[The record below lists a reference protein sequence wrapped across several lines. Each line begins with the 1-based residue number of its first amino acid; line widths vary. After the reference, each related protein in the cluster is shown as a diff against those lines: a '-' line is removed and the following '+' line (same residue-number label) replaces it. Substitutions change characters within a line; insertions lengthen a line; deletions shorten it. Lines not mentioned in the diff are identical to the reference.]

1 VVALIDADPGRVG
14 GSVLGCPVYGG
25 DAIAALRAQGVDHGF
40 VGLGGTGDAGPR
52 RTAAVLLRDAGFR
65 LPAIVHRSASV
76 ATSAALD
83 EGVQVLAGAIVGADA
98 RLGSIAI
105 VNAGAIVGHDVHVGE
120 AAHVASGARVGGDA
134 RIGAGAHVGAGAVVL
149 QGRAIGDGAIVGA
162 GAVVIDDVPPGARV
176 GGIPAAVLPPPRP
189 RR

>member
-1 VVALIDADPGRVG
+1 MVALIDADPGRVG
-14 GSVLGCPVYGG
+14 GSVLGCPVLGG

-76 ATSAALD
+76 ATSAALG
-83 EGVQVLAGAIVGADA
+83 EGVQVL
-98 RLGSIAI
+98 
-105 VNAGAIVGHDVHVGE
+105 AGAIVGHDVHVGE